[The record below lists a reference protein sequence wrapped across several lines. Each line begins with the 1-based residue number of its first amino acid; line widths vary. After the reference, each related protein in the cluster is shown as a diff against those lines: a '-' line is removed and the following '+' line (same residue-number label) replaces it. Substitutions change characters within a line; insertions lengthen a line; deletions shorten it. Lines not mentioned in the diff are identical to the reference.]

1 MGIYAGSGVY
11 FLLLA
16 AGLIASRIATNK
28 LVRDGKIVRC
38 VKTGMALVTLG
49 FVLFTEWRCNFGFY
63 LSAIIIGVG
72 YGTMCPSYQ
81 SMFINLA
88 PNSRR
93 GTANSTYLTSW
104 DVGAGIGIFFAGYLA
119 EATSYHTVYRL
130 CLCLCVVG
138 LIAYLAFTSKHFLRN
153 RLR

>member
-1 MGIYAGSGVY
+1 
-11 FLLLA
+11 
-16 AGLIASRIATNK
+16 
-28 LVRDGKIVRC
+28 
-38 VKTGMALVTLG
+38 
-49 FVLFTEWRCNFGFY
+49 
-63 LSAIIIGVG
+63 
-72 YGTMCPSYQ
+72 
-81 SMFINLA
+81 MFINLA